1 MDEFD
6 SIIAGIGRSRA
17 AAALKLLKAG
27 WSVGAPVDKY
37 SRPGIFVS
45 GGDTRLSIMVR
56 LDEADVNEW
65 TGAAILDEVRDWPGV
80 SDTEMKQH
88 DTGTVFIRL
97 TYKV

>member
-1 MDEFD
+1 MNELDNV
-6 SIIAGIGRSRA
+6 IAGIGRSRA

-27 WSVGAPVDKY
+27 WSIGAPVDKY

-56 LDEADVNEW
+56 LGDAYGNEL
-65 TGAAILDEVRDWPGV
+65 TGAAILDEVRAWPGV